1 MTHEPENWENPQTIL
16 VILAHPDDP
25 EFFLGGTIARW
36 ITLGH
41 RVIYCLLTK
50 GDKGGS
56 DPKITAEQ
64 LAAIREVEQRAAAA
78 ALGVEAVYFLDQ
90 KDGFLTPSAE
100 IRKALVKVI
109 REIRPDIVVTSD
121 PTNYFPSDMYIN
133 HPDHRLAGEIAIQA
147 IFPAANN
154 PMFFPEL
161 LTDGYEP
168 HHVKEV
174 WFSLT
179 SQPNCVIDV
188 TDEFTKKVQALKNHT
203 SQIGDADEFE
213 KRMMSRHTPESSDE
227 EPRFEENFK
236 RIRFR

>member
-1 MTHEPENWENPQTIL
+1 MTHEPENWETPQKIL

-25 EFFLGGTIARW
+25 EFFLGGTIIRW
-36 ITLGH
+36 ISLGH
-41 RVIYCLLTK
+41 TVIYCLLTK

-56 DPKITAEQ
+56 DLCFTADQ
-64 LAAIREVEQRAAAA
+64 LVAIREAEQRAAAA
-78 ALGVEAVYFLDQ
+78 ALGVEAVHFLDQ
-90 KDGFLTPSAE
+90 KDGFLIPAVE

-109 REIRPDIVVTSD
+109 REIRPDIIITSD

-154 PMFFPEL
+154 PLYFPEL
-161 LTDGYEP
+161 ITDGYDP

-179 SQPNCVIDV
+179 SQPNCVIDI
-188 TDEFTKKVQALKNHT
+188 TREFPMKVQALKNHA
-203 SQIGDADEFE
+203 SQIGDPAEFE
-213 KRMMSRHTPESSDE
+213 KRMMSRHTPESSDD
-227 EPRFEENFK
+227 EPRFEEKFR
-236 RIRFR
+236 RIKFR